1 MNEQERARLQ
11 EQYPAWHIRR
21 PRGMECFVAT
31 RLGRPL
37 TEKEIYYG
45 LCATLVEDTYECLS
59 DALAEQRK
67 IEETL

>member
-21 PRGMECFVAT
+21 PEGMGCLVAT

-37 TEKEIYYG
+37 TEREIYHG
-45 LCATLVEDTYECLS
+45 LCATLVEDTYDLLS
-59 DALAEQRK
+59 EALAGQRK